1 MNLTEAIQANIIP
14 IASAAGGFVV
24 GLAVGLLC
32 GCSRRGGR
40 RHGAK
45 KFKDLPPGMVE
56 IYVGNLSYDTTE
68 EFLRKEFEKHGAV
81 SSLRIVTNHFNH
93 KSKGFGFVE
102 MPNRAEAE
110 KAIAALDNAEIQG
123 RRLHVNEARNNKN

>member
-1 MNLTEAIQANIIP
+1 MNGIGEIVRQPVVAAACGLVVGFAVGFLLGR
-14 IASAAGGFVV
+14 AGGKK
-24 GLAVGLLC
+24 
-32 GCSRRGGR
+32 RPTR
-40 RHGAK
+40 

-68 EFLRKEFEKHGAV
+68 EYLRKEFEKHGTVA
-81 SSLRIVTNHFNH
+81 SIRIVTNRFNNR
-93 KSKGFGFVE
+93 SKGFGFVE

-123 RRLHVNEARNNKN
+123 RKLHVNEARNSKN